1 MKSTTRT
8 FGIIWGVL
16 SLIVF
21 LILIILSTTLSA
33 GKDAAIQTL
42 VDGGMSVEEATE
54 SVGST
59 IATVFTFSFL
69 TLAAAVYALL
79 LAILVGN
86 PKIKKIPGIVIGA
99 VGIALGALIPGILFV
114 IYYARPNKEEPE
126 EVSEEN

>member
-16 SLIVF
+16 SLILF
-21 LILIILSTTLSA
+21 LVLIIVSTTLSA

-42 VDGGMSVEEATE
+42 VDGGMSVEEATA

-69 TLAAAVYALL
+69 TLATAVYAFL

-86 PKIKKIPGIVIGA
+86 PKINKIPGIVIGA

-114 IYYARPNKEEPE
+114 VYYARPNKEEPE
-126 EVSEEN
+126 EASEEN

>member
-42 VDGGMSVEEATE
+42 VDGGMSATEATE

-69 TLAAAVYALL
+69 TLATAVYALL

-126 EVSEEN
+126 EASEEN